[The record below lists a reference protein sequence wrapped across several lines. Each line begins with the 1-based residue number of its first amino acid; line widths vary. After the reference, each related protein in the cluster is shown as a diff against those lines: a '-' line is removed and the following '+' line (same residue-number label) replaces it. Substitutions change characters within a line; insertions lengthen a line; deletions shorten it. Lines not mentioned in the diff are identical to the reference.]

1 MNDTDAII
9 NPQRSKGSP
18 ELGTVAVMV
27 ATEPDLSLLCELV
40 GLDVDSCQKLFISR
54 LYGDAQ
60 QIPDLSVAGPLLGAP
75 YAAMLLETLI
85 AWGVKKIVFLGWCG
99 AISDTVKIGDII
111 VPTSAII
118 DEGTSSHYFS
128 NSSLSRPAP
137 VLVGQIQEYLLEKN
151 IKFHHGTIWST
162 DAVYRETP
170 EKVEYFQKMNALA
183 VDMETS
189 CLFTVAKFRDVEI
202 GGVLVVSDEL
212 SAFKWRPGFKDERF
226 VKGRQTACRLVKE
239 LCRKLL
245 PPK

>member
-1 MNDTDAII
+1 VTNEDAII
-9 NPQRSKGSP
+9 NPKRSKGSP

-27 ATEPDLSLLCELV
+27 ATEPDLFLLCSELK
-40 GLDVDSCQKLFISR
+40 LKKKTFRKLFISR
-54 LYGDAQ
+54 LYFDKSMS
-60 QIPDLSVAGPLLGAP
+60 PDISLTGPLVGAP
-75 YAAMLLETLI
+75 YAAILLETLI

-118 DEGTSSHYFS
+118 DEGTSTHYLS
-128 NSSLSRPAP
+128 DNSYSQPFPEIIAQAHKL
-137 VLVGQIQEYLLEKN
+137 LQERD
-151 IKFHHGTIWST
+151 IKFHQGTIWST
-162 DAVYRETP
+162 DAVFRETP
-170 EKVEYFQKMNALA
+170 EKVKYFQKMNALA

-226 VKGRQTACRLVKE
+226 IEGRQTACSVVKE
-239 LCRKLL
+239 LCQKLL

>member
-1 MNDTDAII
+1 MNESDSII
-9 NPQRSKGSP
+9 NPKRSNSAP
-18 ELGTVAVMV
+18 EIGTVAVMV
-27 ATEPDLSLLCELV
+27 ATEPDLFLLCSQLK
-40 GLDVDSCQKLFISR
+40 LNKKTFRKLFISR
-54 LYGDAQ
+54 LYFDKSMS
-60 QIPDLSVAGPLLGAP
+60 PDISLTGPLVGAP

-118 DEGTSSHYFS
+118 DEGTSTHYLPDNTHSQPFPEIIAQAHK
-128 NSSLSRPAP
+128 L
-137 VLVGQIQEYLLEKN
+137 LQERD
-151 IKFHHGTIWST
+151 IKFHQGAIWST
-162 DAVYRETP
+162 DAVFRETP
-170 EKVEYFQKMNALA
+170 AKVEYFQKMNALA

-226 VKGRQTACRLVKE
+226 IEGRQTACRVVKE
-239 LCRKLL
+239 LCQKLL
-245 PPK
+245 PPQ